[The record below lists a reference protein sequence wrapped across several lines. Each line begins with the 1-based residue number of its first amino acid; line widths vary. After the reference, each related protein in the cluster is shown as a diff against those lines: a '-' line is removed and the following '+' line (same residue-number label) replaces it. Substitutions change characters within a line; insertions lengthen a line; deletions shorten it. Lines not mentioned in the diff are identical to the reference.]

1 MNIQIV
7 TYSEK
12 AIKIYGD
19 TKPLKDALRSLGA
32 KYNPYLKGGP
42 GWIASKTKEVE
53 IRAVIGNP
61 QPITLASVEV
71 VSAPIYAPPT
81 PEPTRPTPEPTPTPT
96 RPTPTPPTPP
106 RSKRSAKFGVK
117 ELFRILPIS
126 KAVPYAILEGNVLS
140 YLSKIGPVHYE
151 MDATFGKVSIDASFI
166 KDNGIPVNIQE
177 GIATFE
183 NGMKAGVTPTE
194 ESFNIDKAGKLLI
207 SSGALNAFDTLKT
220 FLSKDE
226 LKPSMN
232 GAYFANGKIC
242 ATDAHRLR
250 VLEAQFESEG
260 VILSKA
266 ALELLKH
273 SQIKGHTDYATF
285 EDIGVTLGREWL
297 VDAIYPKYEAIMPNP
312 DSAESTLT
320 FSKKALLPLLEN
332 ALKAAH
338 KDTKLVVLTCD
349 GEGLNIS
356 ASDLG
361 RGTNFAAT
369 APASGSI
376 KIGYN
381 AALLIDV
388 LKSIEGDEVTV
399 HYFGESR
406 PSLFNLTSLLMPIM
420 KY

>member
-1 MNIQIV
+1 MLQIKIES
-7 TYSEK
+7 YSEK

-19 TKPLKDALRSLGA
+19 TKPIKDALRDAGA
-32 KYNPYLKGGP
+32 KFNPYLKGGP
-42 GWIASKTKEVE
+42 GWIASAKKRETFEA
-53 IRAVIGNP
+53 IIYSAP
-61 QPITLASVEV
+61 TSAPITLASVTMEALSHDAPKV
-71 VSAPIYAPPT
+71 VVQDAPVIP
-81 PEPTRPTPEPTPTPT
+81 
-96 RPTPTPPTPP
+96 PTPPTPP

-126 KAVPYAILEGNVLS
+126 KAVPYAILEGNVLG

-151 MDATFGKVSIDASFI
+151 LDATFDKVSIDASFI
-166 KDNGIPVNIQE
+166 KDNGIPVNIQD
-177 GIATFE
+177 GTATFA
-183 NGMKAGVTPTE
+183 NGMKAGVTPTDNA
-194 ESFNIDKAGKLLI
+194 FNIPKEGDLLI

-220 FLSKDE
+220 FIGKDE
-226 LKPSMN
+226 TKVAMT

-250 VLEAQFESEG
+250 VLDAQFESEG

-273 SQIKGHTDYATF
+273 SQIKGYAKYATF

-297 VDAIYPKYEAIMPNP
+297 IDERYPDFNAVIPNP
-312 DSAESTLT
+312 DNAESTLT
-320 FSKKALLPLLEN
+320 FSKRALLPLLEN

-338 KDTKLVVLTCD
+338 KDTKLVVLTCE

-356 ASDLG
+356 ASDID

-381 AALLIDV
+381 VAQLIDV

-406 PSLFNLTSLLMPIM
+406 PSLLNLTSLLMPIM
-420 KY
+420 AC